1 VDPAQRILS
10 RVRRSWGA
18 TARHGGKPDRLVLVP
33 DGFHS
38 LVVVVVVAALAP
50 ICADLLPGRIRIP
63 QVVLLLLAGILIG
76 PELFD
81 LATPADVSTFS
92 SIGLGF
98 LFLLAGYELEPR
110 LLGAREGRVALTAWM
125 TSLLAA
131 FVVFLMLYKIGD
143 ASSPI
148 VVGIAVTTTALG
160 TLLPILRDNDMLG
173 GKFGRYVF
181 GAGAVGEMGPI
192 LAMAILLGSS
202 GSAVEIVALALFL
215 GVALLTAMTPRLFD
229 GSRVGAIILAR
240 EHATSQTTLRIA
252 IAVLFVLLLVSNQLG
267 FDSVLGAF
275 VAGMLLRAWSPGE
288 IELLEVKL
296 DAIAYGFFIPIF
308 FIYSGMTLNVAAI
321 VEKPLPLFVFLALM
335 LLIRGLP
342 ALFWYRNDVPLIE
355 RWQLVFLS
363 STALPLLVA
372 LTEVGVNNGRMTTA
386 TQAAIIGAGVLSVL
400 VFPIVAIELEDRK
413 RRVAEP
419 S

>member
-1 VDPAQRILS
+1 M
-10 RVRRSWGA
+10 
-18 TARHGGKPDRLVLVP
+18 P
-33 DGFHS
+33 DGFES

-50 ICADLLPGRIRIP
+50 IVVDLLPGRIRIP
-63 QVVLLLLAGILIG
+63 QVVILLLAGILIG
-76 PELFD
+76 PELLD
-81 LATPADVSTFS
+81 LATPAGVSTFS

-110 LLGAREGRVALTAWM
+110 LLADREGRVALTAWI
-125 TSLLAA
+125 TSLLGA
-131 FVVFLMLYKIGD
+131 FVVFLALYKVGD
-143 ASSPI
+143 TSSPI
-148 VVGIAVTTTALG
+148 VIGIAVTTTALG
-160 TLLPILRDNDMLG
+160 TLLPILRDNGMLG
-173 GKFGRYVF
+173 GSFGRYVF

-202 GSAVEIVALALFL
+202 GSAVEIIALFLFL

-308 FIYSGMTLNVAAI
+308 FVYSGMTLNVSAI
-321 VEKPLPLFVFLALM
+321 VEKPLPLFIFLALM

-342 ALFWYRNDVPLIE
+342 ALFWYRNDLPLIE

-372 LTEVGVNNGRMTTA
+372 LTEVGVSNGRMTTA

-400 VFPIVAIELEDRK
+400 LFPIVAVELEGRK
-413 RRVAEP
+413 RRVTEP
-419 S
+419 T